1 MIIYSYTNK
10 RNDFYFLPRD
20 IDLKL
25 VNSNSIQHFDLDTIF
40 KSHKIVKIKEP
51 YPFVIKNCF
60 YVIKLSIKDSMNFMI
75 RREFKYSRY
84 IDKHYTLFNYKN
96 RSGILMYNKGVDLT
110 KCNVVSLTLWIDL
123 SQRYIELIQ
132 KGIVHGDI
140 KLDNLCI
147 SLGNFILFYFS
158 LFYTT

>member
-25 VNSNSIQHFDLDTIF
+25 VNSNSIQHFDLDNIF

-84 IDKHYTLFNYKN
+84 IDK
-96 RSGILMYNKGVDLT
+96 
-110 KCNVVSLTLWIDL
+110 
-123 SQRYIELIQ
+123 Q
-132 KGIVHGDI
+132 KP
-140 KLDNLCI
+140 
-147 SLGNFILFYFS
+147 
-158 LFYTT
+158 